1 MSRNSE
7 GICPISITVINSG
20 KIMDVFMKMANREM
34 NKEVRKKVPYYNA
47 LECTHHFTVGIDS
60 SR

>member
-1 MSRNSE
+1 
-7 GICPISITVINSG
+7 
-20 KIMDVFMKMANREM
+20 MDVFMKMANREM